1 MLNYNNVPTTS
12 PDWDTIEKN
21 LPWVEDMKS
30 CIQDTV
36 YHAEGDVWT
45 HTKMVVQALLDHEN
59 YKSLPEQR
67 KRILFWAALLHD
79 IAKPKTRDAWYDD
92 SQLRERISH
101 PNHSRLG
108 EQMARPFLWKMNV
121 PMQEREEICS
131 IIRYHQRIFHLL
143 NARNPLKQ
151 AIEISLRCNPYD
163 LYLHA
168 IADHRG
174 RINLEEQETELQ
186 LDLTLE
192 YLKENNLEQ
201 SPWSFAN
208 GLSRFEYFGKE
219 NRDPHYS
226 AFEDQTR
233 FKVIMLSGLPG
244 SGKDHLIPKYYPD
257 LPVVSLDDIREEL
270 KAPPT
275 GNQGAVIQL
284 ANERAKQFLR
294 QKQNFVWNA
303 TNLTRDLRS
312 KPLRMFSDYGAGTT
326 IHYLEVDHATQATQN
341 KNREKA
347 VPQKV
352 IETLLY
358 KWQPPEPWEAEKV
371 IWQSGEQQHR
381 QIRNR

>member
-1 MLNYNNVPTTS
+1 MLNYNNVPTST
-12 PDWDTIEKN
+12 PDWDTIEKH
-21 LPWVEDMKS
+21 LPWMEDMQS
-30 CIQDTV
+30 CIQDKV

-45 HTKMVVQALLDHEN
+45 HTKMVVQSLLDHKD
-59 YKSLPEQR
+59 YKTLPEQR

-79 IAKPKTRDAWYDD
+79 IAKPKTRDAWFDD
-92 SQLRERISH
+92 KLGRERISH

-108 EQMARPFLWKMNV
+108 EQMTRPFLWKMDI
-121 PMQEREEICS
+121 PMREREEICS

-151 AIEISLRCNPYD
+151 AIEISLRSNPYD

-201 SPWSFAN
+201 TSWPFAN
-208 GLSRFEYFGKE
+208 SLSQFEYFNKE
-219 NRDPHYS
+219 DRDPHYS
-226 AFEDQTR
+226 AFEDNTG

-244 SGKDHLIPKYYPD
+244 SGKDHLIPRHYPD
-257 LPVVSLDDIREEL
+257 LPVISLDDIRQEI

-294 QKQNFVWNA
+294 QKQSFVWNA

-312 KPLRMFSDYGAGTT
+312 KPLRLFTDYGARTI
-326 IHYLEVDHATQATQN
+326 IHYIEVSHDIQKAQN
-341 KNREKA
+341 KNRDKA
-347 VPQKV
+347 VPENV
-352 IETLLY
+352 IQNLLY
-358 KWQPPEPWEAEKV
+358 KWQPPEPWEAVEV
-371 IWQSGEQQHR
+371 IWQAENTQHKKLR
-381 QIRNR
+381 L